1 MSFPCTRIRTIA
13 KEVSQQW
20 QSQKKCNME
29 AYDTNDVYEKNDDA
43 FQLSSTIHS
52 SMFFCNSKNKSKTL
66 LEGKK
71 I

>member
-1 MSFPCTRIRTIA
+1 
-13 KEVSQQW
+13 
-20 QSQKKCNME
+20 ME
-29 AYDTNDVYEKNDDA
+29 AYDTNDVYEKNGDV
-43 FQLSSTIHS
+43 FQLPSIIHL